1 MQRYFSNKKIEDNFI
16 LNSDDLFHIKT
27 VMRMNDGAKIEVVY
41 DKNVYLCNL
50 EINGKQVEVIKE
62 KELEQNGEL
71 CKEIVLIIPLLK
83 EAKMDYI
90 LQKSTELGVS
100 KIIPVVMER
109 SVVKLDKAKESKRID
124 RWVRICKEASEQS
137 MRVTIPVITEVKTW
151 QEVVSLEGTK
161 CVCSTKEKQNTIK
174 NFLQYHKSYDRM
186 IIVIG
191 PEGGLADKEEEFLN
205 KNGYI
210 SITLGNRIMRVET
223 VPLFVLSAINY
234 ECME

>member
-1 MQRYFSNKKIEDNFI
+1 MQRYFAKERENDKFL
-16 LNSDDLFHIKT
+16 LNPDDYYHITT
-27 VMRMNDGAKIEVVY
+27 VMRMTNNDQIEVVY

-50 EINGKQVEVIKE
+50 EISGKQVEVIKD
-62 KELEQNGEL
+62 KMLEQTDGL
-71 CKEIVLIIPLLK
+71 CKEIVLIVPLLK
-83 EAKMDYI
+83 ETKMDYI

-100 KIIPVVMER
+100 KIIPVIMER

-137 MRVTIPVITEVKTW
+137 MRVTIPVITEVKRLE
-151 QEVVSLEGTK
+151 EVGHFDGLK

-174 NFLQYHKSYDRM
+174 NFLQSHKSYDR
-186 IIVIG
+186 IFIVIG
-191 PEGGLADKEEEFLN
+191 PEGGLTNKEEEYLN
-205 KNGYI
+205 KNGYS